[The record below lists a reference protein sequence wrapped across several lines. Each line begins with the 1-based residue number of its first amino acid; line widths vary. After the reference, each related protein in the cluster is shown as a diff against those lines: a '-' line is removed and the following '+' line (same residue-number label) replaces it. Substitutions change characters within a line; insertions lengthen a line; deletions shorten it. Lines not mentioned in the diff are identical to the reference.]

1 MPTET
6 NGVSFFTPHEDD
18 DEATAAATSPGSE
31 PSSTTPDGNVSE
43 QTKKA
48 PIDPKSP
55 PTFHVNLEKIKSTET
70 IVGPNQ
76 AKKARSFNMTEV
88 DFSIAGISS
97 AFAPVPVFNKE
108 SSNSGDTTLLSP
120 KSSAQAII
128 SAPSPTKKNY
138 QNSPPDS
145 PSPQRK
151 LKKAKS
157 PEDSEP
163 PKGYYEAKQKER
175 NERRRSSSKSPPR
188 NSAEKTV
195 EKEKK
200 SKE

>member
-1 MPTET
+1 QK
-6 NGVSFFTPHEDD
+6 VRRRFTLISRKS
-18 DEATAAATSPGSE
+18 SPQKRLS
-31 PSSTTPDGNVSE
+31 VR
-43 QTKKA
+43 
-48 PIDPKSP
+48 
-55 PTFHVNLEKIKSTET
+55 IK
-70 IVGPNQ
+70 

-163 PKGYYEAKQKER
+163 PKGYYEAKQNKMTGMPIPVGAPAIFKSA
-175 NERRRSSSKSPPR
+175 RSSLHASDDAR
-188 NSAEKTV
+188 NV
-195 EKEKK
+195 
-200 SKE
+200 